1 MLSTLR
7 KLSKLILVTNKDPIT
22 RNSVDR
28 ELVTPTINA
37 IPQKLV
43 ECQNANK
50 HNATPHDMGYM
61 ACVIATH
68 KVLQL
73 WPLNGTLSV
82 SDSLSIVCV
91 RRKGGA
97 RTSCGEQVRPP
108 HGKGN
113 GTLHSF
119 PIRRQIR
126 VTGLFKMRIPTYLT
140 TLTQSI
146 GFVCI
151 PPASQPS
158 LDTPP
163 PGALHVRR
171 IDTRNKEGWRV
182 GIGEITAGGRH
193 LQACI
198 CVASPMYLLLLV

>member
-1 MLSTLR
+1 MIS
-7 KLSKLILVTNKDPIT
+7 
-22 RNSVDR
+22 
-28 ELVTPTINA
+28 
-37 IPQKLV
+37 
-43 ECQNANK
+43 
-50 HNATPHDMGYM
+50 HDMGYM

-119 PIRRQIR
+119 PIRRQIC
-126 VTGLFKMRIPTYLT
+126 VTGLFKMRIPTHPTALI
-140 TLTQSI
+140 QPI

-163 PGALHVRR
+163 PSALHVRR

-182 GIGEITAGGRH
+182 GIGEITAGRATPAGLHMRGFTH
-193 LQACI
+193 
-198 CVASPMYLLLLV
+198 VSTTASIVGLSHSYQPVPLLVLCIYGGFVAELDWHLREYQGAYS